1 MKTLSEILAHLVR
14 QTSWFSEADR
24 DEALEVVSKVDR
36 GGETEWNPATPSPA
50 SSVETP
56 DAIPGPADTAEPLA
70 EVPTSTADPI
80 AASIPGGVIWSTSTV
95 GPPTT
100 SDSSIEA
107 SSELAG
113 ADEPAG
119 TADDA
124 PAPVP
129 SAVPGVDDVAP
140 AATSTST
147 ESADDSAGAAVPTA
161 DTAVPQGS
169 TAPAASDTPI
179 V

>member
-1 MKTLSEILAHLVR
+1 MKTLSEVLAHLIR

-24 DEALEVVSKVDR
+24 DEALEVVSKVDE
-36 GGETEWNPATPSPA
+36 GGEREWKEAASYPA
-50 SSVETP
+50 SSVGTP
-56 DAIPGPADTAEPLA
+56 DATPTPADTAEPLA
-70 EVPTSTADPI
+70 EALTSTAEPI
-80 AASIPGGVIWSTSTV
+80 AASIPGVVIWSTSTV
-95 GPPTT
+95 EPTNT
-100 SDSSIEA
+100 SASSSEDSSEI
-107 SSELAG
+107 AG

-119 TADDA
+119 TADDTPA
-124 PAPVP
+124 PAP

-147 ESADDSAGAAVPTA
+147 ESADDSAGAAVSA
-161 DTAVPQGS
+161 DVAVPQGS

>member
-1 MKTLSEILAHLVR
+1 MKTLSEVLAHLVR

-24 DEALEVVSKVDR
+24 DEALEVVAKVDR

-50 SSVETP
+50 SSVETL
-56 DAIPGPADTAEPLA
+56 DATPGPADTAEPFA
-70 EVPTSTADPI
+70 EVSTSTVDPI
-80 AASIPGGVIWSTSTV
+80 AASSPGSVIWSTSAAR
-95 GPPTT
+95 PSTT
-100 SDSSIEA
+100 SGSSSED

-119 TADDA
+119 TADDTPA
-124 PAPVP
+124 PAP

-147 ESADDSAGAAVPTA
+147 ESADDSAGAAVSA
-161 DTAVPQGS
+161 DVAVPQGS